1 MERIVLIT
9 LLFIG
14 GFALNSNAQCVKGNC
29 FNGNGTWKFANG
41 DKYEGQWVDSKMHG
55 FGKYEFSNGDRY
67 NGDFHDNKRD
77 GTGTYVWKDKGI
89 YKGQWKKDKREGSGT
104 FKWKNSATYI
114 GFWKDDQIID
124 MDVNTVTDTQKRPTF
139 GN

>member
-1 MERIVLIT
+1 MERIALIT

-14 GFALNSNAQCVKGNC
+14 GFVINANAQCVKGNC
-29 FNGNGTWKFANG
+29 FNGSGTWKFANG

-55 FGKYEFSNGDRY
+55 FGKYEFANGDRY

-77 GTGTYVWKDKGI
+77 GSGTYVWKDKGI
-89 YKGQWKKDKREGSGT
+89 YKGQWKADKREGSGT
-104 FKWKNSATYI
+104 FKWTNSATYI
-114 GFWKDDQIID
+114 GFWRDDQIID
-124 MDVNTVTDTQKRPTF
+124 MDVNTVTDTQERPTF